1 MAFSCAIADTDRSTV
16 AEQIRAIARRFF
28 VILIF
33 IFQPQMKMIAHQ
45 AKQGVA
51 AVRRDF

>member
-1 MAFSCAIADTDRSTV
+1 V
-16 AEQIRAIARRFF
+16 AEQLRAIARRFF

>member
-1 MAFSCAIADTDRSTV
+1 LV
-16 AEQIRAIARRFF
+16 
-28 VILIF
+28 F

-45 AKQGVA
+45 AKQDVA

>member
-1 MAFSCAIADTDRSTV
+1 LRDRGHGQEHGGGTAQGYS
-16 AEQIRAIARRFF
+16 AEVFCHID
-28 VILIF
+28 F

-45 AKQGVA
+45 AKQDVA